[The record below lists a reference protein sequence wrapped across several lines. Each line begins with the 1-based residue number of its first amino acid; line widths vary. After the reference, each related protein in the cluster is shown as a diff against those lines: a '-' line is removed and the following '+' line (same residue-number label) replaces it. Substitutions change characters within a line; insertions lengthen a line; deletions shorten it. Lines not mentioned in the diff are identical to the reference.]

1 MRSKEPVRIGKA
13 KVSKQIEALKKKA
26 YISEGQGKMIRIIFC
41 MFTFI
46 MKELIFP
53 VKGFF
58 MEDALEDLLQS
69 KALLEKKKQYRENGQ
84 VKN

>member
-1 MRSKEPVRIGKA
+1 M
-13 KVSKQIEALKKKA
+13 
-26 YISEGQGKMIRIIFC
+26 
-41 MFTFI
+41 FI